1 MEQTRVRDLDY
12 AEMLAQFF
20 RDGSEMVLYNA
31 SRMAVRFVEEGIGP
45 EEIVSLH
52 QEALERLLR
61 THPGIEGTRLT
72 MLSFQV
78 LVEIMIAYGI
88 RYKEYLDLRAGEEVR
103 RERQEAEIRQARAEE
118 QIRLQ
123 SQAIA
128 ERENFLS
135 FVAHELRNPLT
146 ILLGNIDYLLS
157 SPRAADPEK
166 QVRILGNLRKASER
180 LQALVTNLLAISRVQ
195 RAESALDL
203 KPISMQTVIED
214 AVDEVVLQAT
224 DRRIALDV
232 HVDPALPPVRG
243 DETSL
248 IRLLSNLLENG
259 IKYTPI
265 GGQVTVRAVRENG
278 RVRVEVADTGQGIP
292 PEELPHVFDLYHRAR
307 SSGTPFAKGS
317 GLGLALAKTI
327 VDRHGGEIQVASTAG
342 TGTIFTIRLH
352 LADG

>member
-1 MEQTRVRDLDY
+1 MDETRTTDLNY
-12 AEMLAQFF
+12 AETLDQFL
-20 RDGSEMVLYNA
+20 REGSEMVLYTA
-31 SRMAVRFVEEGIGP
+31 SRMAVRFVEEGVGP

-52 QEALERLLR
+52 QEALERLLGR
-61 THPGIEGTRLT
+61 YSGIEAARLT
-72 MLSFQV
+72 MLSFQM

-88 RYKEYLDLRAGEEVR
+88 RYKEYLDLRASEEVR
-103 RERQEAEIRQARAEE
+103 RKRQEAETRQARAEE

-123 SQAIA
+123 SQAIT

-135 FVAHELRNPLT
+135 FIAHELRNPLT
-146 ILLGNIDYLLS
+146 ILLGNIDYLIN

-166 QVRILGNLRKASER
+166 QARILGNLRTAASR

-195 RAESALDL
+195 RTESSLVL
-203 KPISMQTVIED
+203 KPVSLHTVIQD
-214 AVDEVVLQAT
+214 AMDEVVLQAT

-232 HVDPALPPVRG
+232 QVDEALPPIRG

-248 IRLLSNLLENG
+248 IRLVSNLLENG
-259 IKYTPI
+259 IKYTPV
-265 GGQVTVRAVRENG
+265 GGQVSVRAVREDG
-278 RVRVEVADTGQGIP
+278 MVRMDVADTGQGIP

-327 VDRHGGEIQVASTAG
+327 VDRHGGEIHVASTPGAG
-342 TGTIFTIRLH
+342 TTFTIVLH
-352 LADG
+352 LADA